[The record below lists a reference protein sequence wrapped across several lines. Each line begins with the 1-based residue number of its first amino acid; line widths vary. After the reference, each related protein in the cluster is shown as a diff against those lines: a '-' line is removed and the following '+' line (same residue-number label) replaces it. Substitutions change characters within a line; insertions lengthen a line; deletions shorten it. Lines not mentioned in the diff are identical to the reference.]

1 MFNYKKNKKIINL
14 IILILVIFL
23 IFILYF
29 KIETINSVV
38 NIILISLIFSYS
50 LKPIRNILTERLRL
64 NKRVASIIIILG
76 IFIIIG
82 IFLYI
87 LIPSILKE
95 SNNISNIIGNIDY
108 YIDVLYS
115 KLKINEIEFLKNIYV
130 IINEKL
136 NTFLVTFSES
146 FLTNILEG
154 IENIISLA
162 IIPIVT
168 YYFLVDGELLFHKL
182 LLILPTEK
190 RIVIK
195 KVLTHIDKVLSRY
208 IVSQLFLSL
217 IIGVITSIALLILGV
232 NFAIPL
238 GIFNGILNI
247 IPYFGPIIGGIPA
260 VFVAL
265 ISSPKRALFTAL
277 VVFLIQQIEGNI
289 LSPKI
294 TGDSTNMH
302 PIIIIILLL
311 IGEKLGGFVGMI
323 IAVPIGVI
331 IKVIYEDINDYLF

>member
-1 MFNYKKNKKIINL
+1 MFSYKKNKKIINF
-14 IILILVIFL
+14 IILILSVFL

-29 KIETINSVV
+29 KIKTINSVV

-50 LKPIRNILTERLRL
+50 LKPIRNILTERIKL
-64 NKRVASIIIILG
+64 NKRAASIFIILG
-76 IFIIIG
+76 IFIIVG

-95 SNNISNIIGNIDY
+95 SNNIGDIIGNIDD
-108 YIDVLYS
+108 YIDSLYS
-115 KLKINEIEFLKNIYV
+115 KLKINDIEFLKNIYV

-247 IPYFGPIIGGIPA
+247 IPYFGPIIGGLPA
-260 VFVAL
+260 VFVAF
-265 ISSPKRALFTAL
+265 ISSPKKALLTAL

>member
-1 MFNYKKNKKIINL
+1 MFNYKKDKKIINS
-14 IILILVIFL
+14 IILILGVIIIFL
-23 IFILYF
+23 LYL
-29 KIETINSVV
+29 KVKTINSVV

-50 LKPIRNILTERLRL
+50 LKPIRDILSERLKL
-64 NKRVASIIIILG
+64 SKRISSIIIILS

-82 IFLYI
+82 VFLYI
-87 LIPSILKE
+87 LIPNILKE
-95 SNNISNIIGNIDY
+95 VNNISNIIGNIDR
-108 YIDVLYS
+108 YIDDLYS
-115 KLKINEIEFLKNIYV
+115 KLKINDIGFLKNIYV
-130 IINEKL
+130 SINEKA
-136 NTFLVTFSES
+136 NTFLVDFSEN

-162 IIPIVT
+162 IVPIVT
-168 YYFLVDGELLFHKL
+168 YYFLVDGNLLFNKL

-190 RIVIK
+190 RIVTK

-217 IIGVITSIALLILGV
+217 IIGVVTSIALMILGV
-232 NFAIPL
+232 SFAIPL
-238 GIFNGILNI
+238 GIFNGVLNI

-260 VFVAL
+260 VLVAL
-265 ISSPKRALFTAL
+265 IDSPKEALFTLL

-302 PIIIIILLL
+302 PIMIIILLL
-311 IGEKLGGFVGMI
+311 IGEKIGGFIGMI

>member
-1 MFNYKKNKKIINL
+1 MFNYKKNKKIINF
-14 IILILVIFL
+14 IILILSVFL
-23 IFILYF
+23 IFILYL
-29 KIETINSVV
+29 KIKTVNSVV

-64 NKRVASIIIILG
+64 NKRAASIIIILG
-76 IFIIIG
+76 IFIIG
-82 IFLYI
+82 GTFLYI

-95 SNNISNIIGNIDY
+95 SNNISDIIGNIDN
-108 YIDVLYS
+108 YIDSLYT
-115 KLKINEIEFLKNIYV
+115 KLKINDIEFLKNIYV

-136 NTFLVTFSES
+136 NTFLVSFSES

-154 IENIISLA
+154 MENIISLA

-168 YYFLVDGELLFHKL
+168 YYFLVDGELLFNKL
-182 LLILPTEK
+182 LLILPTDK
-190 RIVIK
+190 RIVTK

-238 GIFNGILNI
+238 GIFNGVLNI
-247 IPYFGPIIGGIPA
+247 IPYFGPIIGGLPA

-265 ISSPKRALFTAL
+265 ISSPNKALLTAL
-277 VVFLIQQIEGNI
+277 VVFSIQQIEGNI

-302 PIIIIILLL
+302 PIMIIILLL

-323 IAVPIGVI
+323 MAVPIGVI

>member
-1 MFNYKKNKKIINL
+1 M
-14 IILILVIFL
+14 
-23 IFILYF
+23 
-29 KIETINSVV
+29 
-38 NIILISLIFSYS
+38 SLIFSYS
-50 LKPIRNILTERLRL
+50 LKPIRNILTERIKL
-64 NKRVASIIIILG
+64 NKRAASILIILG

-95 SNNISNIIGNIDY
+95 SNNISDIIGNIDD
-108 YIDVLYS
+108 YIDALYS
-115 KLKINEIEFLKNIYV
+115 KLKINDIEFLKNIYV

-136 NTFLVTFSES
+136 NAFLVSFSES
-146 FLTNILEG
+146 FLTNILDG

-168 YYFLVDGELLFHKL
+168 YYFLVDGELLFNKL
-182 LLILPTEK
+182 LLILPTDK
-190 RIVIK
+190 RIVSK

-247 IPYFGPIIGGIPA
+247 IPYFGPVIGGIPA
-260 VFVAL
+260 VLVAL
-265 ISSPKRALFTAL
+265 ITSPKKALLTAL

-302 PIIIIILLL
+302 PIMIIILLL
-311 IGEKLGGFVGMI
+311 IGEKLGGFIGMI

>member
-1 MFNYKKNKKIINL
+1 MFNYKKNKKIINF
-14 IILILVIFL
+14 IILILSVFL
-23 IFILYF
+23 TFILYL
-29 KIETINSVV
+29 KIKTVNSVV

-64 NKRVASIIIILG
+64 NKRAASIIIILG
-76 IFIIIG
+76 IFIIVG
-82 IFLYI
+82 TFLYI

-95 SNNISNIIGNIDY
+95 SNNISDIIGNIDD
-108 YIDVLYS
+108 YIDSLYS
-115 KLKINEIEFLKNIYV
+115 KLKINDIEFLKNIYV

-136 NTFLVTFSES
+136 NTFLFSFSES

-154 IENIISLA
+154 MENIISLA

-168 YYFLVDGELLFHKL
+168 YYFLVDGELLFNKL
-182 LLILPTEK
+182 LLILPTDK
-190 RIVIK
+190 RIITK

-238 GIFNGILNI
+238 GIFNGVLNI
-247 IPYFGPIIGGIPA
+247 IPYFGPIIGGLPA

-265 ISSPKRALFTAL
+265 ISSPNKALLTAL
-277 VVFLIQQIEGNI
+277 VVFSIQQIEGNI

-302 PIIIIILLL
+302 PIMIIILLL

-323 IAVPIGVI
+323 MAVPIGVI

>member
-1 MFNYKKNKKIINL
+1 MFNYKKNKKITNF

-29 KIETINSVV
+29 KIKTINSVV

-76 IFIIIG
+76 IFIITG

-95 SNNISNIIGNIDY
+95 SNNITDIIGNIDD

-232 NFAIPL
+232 DFAIPL

-247 IPYFGPIIGGIPA
+247 IPYFGPIIGGLPA

>member
-1 MFNYKKNKKIINL
+1 MFSYKKNKKIINF
-14 IILILVIFL
+14 IILILSVFL

-29 KIETINSVV
+29 KIKTINSVV

-50 LKPIRNILTERLRL
+50 LKPIRNILTERIKL
-64 NKRVASIIIILG
+64 NKRAASILIILG
-76 IFIIIG
+76 IFIIVG

-95 SNNISNIIGNIDY
+95 SNNIGDIIGNIDD
-108 YIDVLYS
+108 YIDSLYS
-115 KLKINEIEFLKNIYV
+115 KLKINDIEFLKNIYV

-247 IPYFGPIIGGIPA
+247 IPYFGPIIGGLPA

-265 ISSPKRALFTAL
+265 ISSPKKALLTAL

>member
-1 MFNYKKNKKIINL
+1 MFNYKKNKKITNF

-29 KIETINSVV
+29 KIKTINSVV

-64 NKRVASIIIILG
+64 NKRAASIIIILG
-76 IFIIIG
+76 IFIITG

-95 SNNISNIIGNIDY
+95 SNNITDIIGNIDD

-232 NFAIPL
+232 DFAIPL

-247 IPYFGPIIGGIPA
+247 IPYFGPIIGGLPA

>member
-1 MFNYKKNKKIINL
+1 MFNYKKYKKITNF
-14 IILILVIFL
+14 IILILLIFL

-29 KIETINSVV
+29 KIKTINSVV

-50 LKPIRNILTERLRL
+50 LKPIRNILTDRLRL
-64 NKRVASIIIILG
+64 NKRAASIIIILG
-76 IFIIIG
+76 IFIIIA

-95 SNNISNIIGNIDY
+95 SSNISDIIGNIDD
-108 YIDVLYS
+108 YIESLYT
-115 KLKINEIEFLKNIYV
+115 KLKINDIEFLKNISEN
-130 IINEKL
+130 INEKINVFLL
-136 NTFLVTFSES
+136 NFSES
-146 FLTNILEG
+146 FLTTILEG
-154 IENIISLA
+154 MGNIISLA

-238 GIFNGILNI
+238 GIFNGVINI
-247 IPYFGPIIGGIPA
+247 IPYFGPIIGGLPA

-265 ISSPKRALFTAL
+265 IASPKKALLTAL

-302 PIIIIILLL
+302 PIMIIILLL

>member
-1 MFNYKKNKKIINL
+1 MFSYKKNKKIINF
-14 IILILVIFL
+14 IILILSVFL

-29 KIETINSVV
+29 KIKTINSVV
-38 NIILISLIFSYS
+38 NIIFISLIFSYS
-50 LKPIRNILTERLRL
+50 LKPIRNILTERLKL
-64 NKRVASIIIILG
+64 NKRAASILIILG
-76 IFIIIG
+76 IFMIIG

-95 SNNISNIIGNIDY
+95 SNNIGDIIGNIDD
-108 YIDVLYS
+108 YIDGLYS
-115 KLKINEIEFLKNIYV
+115 KLKINDIEFLKNIYV

-136 NTFLVTFSES
+136 NTFLVSFSES

-154 IENIISLA
+154 MENIISLA

-168 YYFLVDGELLFHKL
+168 YYFLVDGELLFNKL

-190 RIVIK
+190 RIVTK

-238 GIFNGILNI
+238 GIFNGVLNI

-265 ISSPKRALFTAL
+265 IASPKKALITVL

-302 PIIIIILLL
+302 PIMIIILLL

>member
-1 MFNYKKNKKIINL
+1 MFNYKKNKKVINL

-95 SNNISNIIGNIDY
+95 SNNITDIIGNIDD

-232 NFAIPL
+232 DFAILL

>member
-1 MFNYKKNKKIINL
+1 M
-14 IILILVIFL
+14 
-23 IFILYF
+23 
-29 KIETINSVV
+29 
-38 NIILISLIFSYS
+38 
-50 LKPIRNILTERLRL
+50 
-64 NKRVASIIIILG
+64 
-76 IFIIIG
+76 IIG

-95 SNNISNIIGNIDY
+95 SNNIGDIIGNIDD
-108 YIDVLYS
+108 YIDGLYS
-115 KLKINEIEFLKNIYV
+115 KLKINDIEFLKNIYV

-136 NTFLVTFSES
+136 NTFLVSFSES

-154 IENIISLA
+154 MENIISLA

-168 YYFLVDGELLFHKL
+168 YYFLVDGELLFNKL

-238 GIFNGILNI
+238 GIFNGVLNI

-265 ISSPKRALFTAL
+265 IASPKKALITVL

-302 PIIIIILLL
+302 PIMIIILLL

>member
-1 MFNYKKNKKIINL
+1 MFSYKKNKKIINF
-14 IILILVIFL
+14 IILILSVFL
-23 IFILYF
+23 IFVLYF
-29 KIETINSVV
+29 KIKTINSVV

-50 LKPIRNILTERLRL
+50 LKPIRNILTERLKL
-64 NKRVASIIIILG
+64 KKRAASILIILG

-95 SNNISNIIGNIDY
+95 SNNIGDIIGNIDD
-108 YIDVLYS
+108 YIDGLYS
-115 KLKINEIEFLKNIYV
+115 KLKINDIEFLKNIYV

-136 NTFLVTFSES
+136 NTFLVSFSES
-146 FLTNILEG
+146 FLTNVLEG
-154 IENIISLA
+154 MENIISLA

-168 YYFLVDGELLFHKL
+168 YYFLVDGELLFNKL

-190 RIVIK
+190 RIVTK

-232 NFAIPL
+232 NFFIPL
-238 GIFNGILNI
+238 GIFNGVLNI

-260 VFVAL
+260 VLVAL
-265 ISSPKRALFTAL
+265 IASPKKALITVL

-302 PIIIIILLL
+302 PIMIIILLL

>member
-1 MFNYKKNKKIINL
+1 
-14 IILILVIFL
+14 
-23 IFILYF
+23 
-29 KIETINSVV
+29 
-38 NIILISLIFSYS
+38 
-50 LKPIRNILTERLRL
+50 
-64 NKRVASIIIILG
+64 SIIIILG

-95 SNNISNIIGNIDY
+95 SNNITDIIGNIDD
-108 YIDVLYS
+108 YIDGLYS
-115 KLKINEIEFLKNIYV
+115 RLKINDIEFLKNIYV

-136 NTFLVTFSES
+136 NTFLVSFSES

-168 YYFLVDGELLFHKL
+168 YYFLVDGELLFNKL

-190 RIVIK
+190 RIVTK

-238 GIFNGILNI
+238 GIFNGVLNI

-265 ISSPKRALFTAL
+265 IASQKKAVLTAL

-302 PIIIIILLL
+302 PIMIIILLL

>member
-1 MFNYKKNKKIINL
+1 MFSYKKNKKIINF
-14 IILILVIFL
+14 IILILSVFL

-29 KIETINSVV
+29 KIKTINSVV

-50 LKPIRNILTERLRL
+50 LKPIRNILTERLKL
-64 NKRVASIIIILG
+64 NKRAASILIILG
-76 IFIIIG
+76 IFMIIG

-95 SNNISNIIGNIDY
+95 SNNIGDIIGNIDD
-108 YIDVLYS
+108 YIDGLYS
-115 KLKINEIEFLKNIYV
+115 KLKINDIEFLKNIYV

-136 NTFLVTFSES
+136 NTFLVSFSES
-146 FLTNILEG
+146 FLTNVLEG
-154 IENIISLA
+154 MENIISLA

-168 YYFLVDGELLFHKL
+168 YYFLVDGELLFNKL

-190 RIVIK
+190 RIVTK

-232 NFAIPL
+232 NFFIPL

-260 VFVAL
+260 VLIAL
-265 ISSPKRALFTAL
+265 IASPKKALITVL

-302 PIIIIILLL
+302 PIMIIILLL

>member
-1 MFNYKKNKKIINL
+1 MFSYKKNKKIINF
-14 IILILVIFL
+14 IILILSVFL

-29 KIETINSVV
+29 KIKTINSVV

-50 LKPIRNILTERLRL
+50 LKPIRNILTERLKL
-64 NKRVASIIIILG
+64 NKRAASILIILG
-76 IFIIIG
+76 IFMIIG

-95 SNNISNIIGNIDY
+95 SNNIGDIIGNIDD
-108 YIDVLYS
+108 YIDGLYS
-115 KLKINEIEFLKNIYV
+115 KLKINDIEFLKNIYV

-136 NTFLVTFSES
+136 NTFLVSFSES

-154 IENIISLA
+154 MENIISLA

-168 YYFLVDGELLFHKL
+168 YYFLVDGELLFNKL

-238 GIFNGILNI
+238 GIFNGVLNI

-265 ISSPKRALFTAL
+265 IASPKKALITVL

-302 PIIIIILLL
+302 PIMIIILLL